1 MFVFVLHTHAFWIP
15 WPVVLDVRL
24 DGRRDGR
31 HDGRRE
37 IRRDIATSNMGR
49 IEAHTF
55 GIRGGGCGWE
65 VCSVQTE
72 ALEEQTKRNSSG
84 PPSPRFQCWAD
95 RLSSVVLLNI
105 EIGGKGG
112 PEELRFFC
120 SSRASV

>member
-1 MFVFVLHTHAFWIP
+1 MFVFVLHTQAFWIP
-15 WPVVLDVRL
+15 WPVVLDGRL

-55 GIRGGGCGWE
+55 GIRGGGRGWE

-72 ALEEQTKRNSSG
+72 ALEGQTKRNSSG
-84 PPSPRFQCWAD
+84 LPYPRFQC
-95 RLSSVVLLNI
+95 
-105 EIGGKGG
+105 
-112 PEELRFFC
+112 
-120 SSRASV
+120 

>member
-1 MFVFVLHTHAFWIP
+1 MFVFVLHTQAFWIP
-15 WPVVLDVRL
+15 WPVVLDGRL

-72 ALEEQTKRNSSG
+72 AGLRLTRTDR
-84 PPSPRFQCWAD
+84 PSNTNPYIQLCGR
-95 RLSSVVLLNI
+95 
-105 EIGGKGG
+105 
-112 PEELRFFC
+112 
-120 SSRASV
+120 RAGL